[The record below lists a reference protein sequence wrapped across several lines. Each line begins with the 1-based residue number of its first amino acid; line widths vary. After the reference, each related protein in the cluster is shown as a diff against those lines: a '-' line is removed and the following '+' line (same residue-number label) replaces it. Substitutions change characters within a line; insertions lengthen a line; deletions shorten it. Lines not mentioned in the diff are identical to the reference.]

1 MGDTIIGP
9 LMISRLLLKPTSQE
23 LMITLKL
30 ALPIVLSQLGQLM
43 FGIMDTVMVGRIGA
57 LPLSASAFVNNVSN
71 IPMVFSLGVSS
82 AVAILIA
89 QSFGEK
95 NYRNCGR
102 VLNNS
107 LLFIGAITLVIIF
120 GLLAMT
126 DYLYI
131 FKQPEE
137 VLNASYTYY
146 QTIVW
151 SILPFI
157 LFFVLKHFSEGTSNP
172 VIPLVFL
179 AGGLVLN
186 FFGNLILI
194 NGLIG
199 FPKLGLFGAGIAT
212 LIARIAVVVGLYIYL
227 LRKETFK
234 KFELNFKFNSIDKFA
249 IKDLARIGIPSGFSY
264 LFEVAAFAGSGIMVG
279 WLGTKTLAAH
289 QISLQIASTTFMMA
303 LGFSFA
309 VGVRIGQLKG
319 EQDYIGLRRVGV
331 GAFSFIGITLGILGI
346 LILIFRNQLPG
357 LFIDDLEVEKMAAQI
372 LVIVCLFQISDSTQ
386 AVAMSALRGLQ
397 DVKIPTVIAFFAY
410 WVVALPLGYYLA
422 FPLDYK
428 YLGIWSALGISLF
441 VSSILLMARFLHK
454 SKKLIKQNEIKYG

>member
-1 MGDTIIGP
+1 
-9 LMISRLLLKPTSQE
+9 MISRLLLKPTSQE
-23 LMITLKL
+23 LKTTLKL

-71 IPMVFSLGVSS
+71 IPMVFSLGASS
-82 AVAILIA
+82 AVAVLIA

-95 NYRNCGR
+95 NYKNCGR
-102 VLNNS
+102 ILNNS

-120 GLLAMT
+120 GLLYLS

-131 FKQPEE
+131 FQQPDE
-137 VLNASYTYY
+137 VLNASYSYY

-151 SILPFI
+151 SILPFV
-157 LFFVLKHFSEGTSNP
+157 LFFVLKHFSEGTSHP
-172 VIPLVFL
+172 YAPLVFL

-186 FFGNLILI
+186 FFGNLVLI
-194 NGLIG
+194 HGLIG
-199 FPKLGLFGAGIAT
+199 FPKLGLYGAGLAT
-212 LIARIAVVVGLYIYL
+212 LIARIIVVVGFYIFL
-227 LRKETFK
+227 IRSE
-234 KFELNFKFNSIDKFA
+234 NFKRFQLKFTFDSINKLA
-249 IKDLARIGIPSGFSY
+249 IKDLARIGIPSGFSF

-309 VGVRIGQLKG
+309 VGVRVGQLKG
-319 EQDYIGLRRVGV
+319 QQDYLGLRRVGI
-331 GAFSFIGITLGILGI
+331 GAFSFIGITLGILGVII
-346 LILIFRNQLPG
+346 LILRNYLPG
-357 LFIDDLEVEKMAAQI
+357 LFISDPEVEAMAAQI
-372 LVIVCLFQISDSTQ
+372 LIIVCLFQISDSTQ

-397 DVKIPTVIAFFAY
+397 DVKIPTAIAFFAY

-422 FPLDYK
+422 FKLDYK
-428 YLGIWSALGISLF
+428 HLGIWAALGISLF
-441 VSSILLMARFLHK
+441 VSSTLLVSRFLHK
-454 SKKLIKQNEIKYG
+454 SKKLLKQNEIKYG